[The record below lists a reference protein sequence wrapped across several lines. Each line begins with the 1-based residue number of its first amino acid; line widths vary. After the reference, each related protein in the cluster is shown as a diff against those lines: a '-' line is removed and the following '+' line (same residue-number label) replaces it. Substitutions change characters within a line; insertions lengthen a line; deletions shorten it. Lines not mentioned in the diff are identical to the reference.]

1 MASSAQIAANRA
13 NAQRSTG
20 PTSPEGKARAASNSF
35 KHGLY
40 APKHFQ
46 VYNADPNYTATL
58 IHNLSDEFQP
68 VTPSEHILLQQLVH
82 QQIRYQHIQAHY
94 TVLIN
99 YYASKPGTPKT
110 TYVCQEQLEDAL
122 SFERLANDTK
132 VLPLLLRELDRMPTR
147 IRRTMEALR
156 KQIKERSESDLQ
168 KDLRNDR
175 NEANSDQPGE
185 LDQIDDL
192 PHIPMRPDKPPSSTP
207 ESIAEAED
215 QGADPALRA
224 RLKGLPGNYLWNLLL
239 HYTFEDHPEELA
251 YFYSELEAEKAEI
264 EAAEAEKLE
273 KLETN
278 PIAA

>member
-13 NAQRSTG
+13 NAQRSSG
-20 PTSPEGKARAASNSF
+20 PRSPEGKARAASNSF

-46 VYNADPNYTATL
+46 VLNADPNFTSAL

-110 TYVCQEQLEDAL
+110 TLVCQEELEDAL

-156 KQIKERSESDLQ
+156 KQIKERIEADL
-168 KDLRNDR
+168 KIER
-175 NEANSDQPGE
+175 NEANSDEPDA

-192 PHIPMRPDKPPSSTP
+192 RHIPMRPDPSATRESTS
-207 ESIAEAED
+207 ESTHAEN

-239 HYTFEDHPEELA
+239 HYTFEDHPDELA

-264 EAAEAEKLE
+264 EATKAEAEKQE

>member
-1 MASSAQIAANRA
+1 MSSSAQIAANRA

-20 PTSPEGKARAASNSF
+20 PKSPEGKARAASNSF

-46 VYNADPNYTATL
+46 VYNADPNFTATL

-110 TYVCQEQLEDAL
+110 TLVCQEELEDAL

-147 IRRTMEALR
+147 IRRTMDALR
-156 KQIKERSESDLQ
+156 KQIKERIE
-168 KDLRNDR
+168 KDG
-175 NEANSDQPGE
+175 NEPNSDQPDQ

-207 ESIAEAED
+207 ESTAEAEN

-264 EAAEAEKLE
+264 EAAKAEAEKQ
-273 KLETN
+273 ETN

>member
-46 VYNADPNYTATL
+46 VLNADPNFTSAL

-110 TYVCQEQLEDAL
+110 TLVCQEELEDAL

-147 IRRTMEALR
+147 IRRTMDALR
-156 KQIKERSESDLQ
+156 KQIQERSQNDLQ
-168 KDLRNDR
+168 KDGKDG
-175 NEANSDQPGE
+175 NEPCTISPG
-185 LDQIDDL
+185 
-192 PHIPMRPDKPPSSTP
+192 RV
-207 ESIAEAED
+207 
-215 QGADPALRA
+215 
-224 RLKGLPGNYLWNLLL
+224 
-239 HYTFEDHPEELA
+239 
-251 YFYSELEAEKAEI
+251 
-264 EAAEAEKLE
+264 
-273 KLETN
+273 
-278 PIAA
+278 

>member
-13 NAQRSTG
+13 
-20 PTSPEGKARAASNSF
+20 ASNSF
-35 KHGLY
+35 KHGFH
-40 APKHFQ
+40 APRHFQ
-46 VYNADPNYTATL
+46 VLNAVPNFTSAL
-58 IHNLSDEFQP
+58 IHNSSDEFQP

-99 YYASKPGTPKT
+99 YYGSKPGTPKT
-110 TYVCQEQLEDAL
+110 TLVCQEELEDAL

-156 KQIKERSESDLQ
+156 
-168 KDLRNDR
+168 
-175 NEANSDQPGE
+175 
-185 LDQIDDL
+185 
-192 PHIPMRPDKPPSSTP
+192 
-207 ESIAEAED
+207 
-215 QGADPALRA
+215 A

-239 HYTFEDHPEELA
+239 RYTFEDHPEELA
-251 YFYSELEAEKAEI
+251 YFYSEREAEKAET
-264 EAAEAEKLE
+264 EAAKAEQAKQE
-273 KLETN
+273 NPETN